1 MVIAPPIADAS
12 FEPDEA
18 EFLSKVQL
26 MTRSRIW
33 GGLFLETL
41 GMATLSHSDAL
52 FVVPA
57 TIAPPDAEQV
67 RPEQI
72 TAPKVKEDEKIETK
86 LL

>member
-1 MVIAPPIADAS
+1 MAIAPPVADAS
-12 FEPDEA
+12 VEPDEA

-26 MTRSRIW
+26 MTRSRIFW
-33 GGLFLETL
+33 GLFVDTL

-52 FVVPA
+52 FEVPA

-72 TAPKVKEDEKIETK
+72 TAPEVKEDEKIETK